1 MDSVS
6 QIKYNII
13 IIISTITL
21 VNFITVVLLKS
32 QGVISDKLIIGN
44 VLY

>member
-13 IIISTITL
+13 IIFTITL
-21 VNFITVVLLKS
+21 VITVLLKS
-32 QGVISDKLIIGN
+32 QGVISAKLIIGN

>member
-13 IIISTITL
+13 IIIFTITL
-21 VNFITVVLLKS
+21 VNFITVLLKS
-32 QGVISDKLIIGN
+32 QGVISAKLIIAY

>member
-13 IIISTITL
+13 IIIFTITL
-21 VNFITVVLLKS
+21 VNFITVLLKS
-32 QGVISDKLIIGN
+32 QGVISAKLIIGN